1 VRRLYRAARRLPDA
15 ERCELCAAPLPA
27 SHDHLYAPRERELR
41 CACRGCALIVPTAE
55 HARYRRVPRRFE
67 RVELAPGPWLARLG
81 VPVGLAAVRVR
92 DDGGAVA
99 GYPGPA
105 GLVES
110 ELPAAEWD
118 ALRAAVPAAATLAPE
133 VEALVCASLPGGDS
147 DGSGGS
153 GGAWVAGIDAVFALV
168 AELRGRRIGPGGDP
182 AVPAALARVVAR
194 LAGGVQ

>member
-1 VRRLYRAARRLPDA
+1 MRRLYRAARRAPDA

-41 CACRGCALIVPTAE
+41 CACQGCALIVPTAE

-67 RVELAPGPWLARLG
+67 RVTLPPGPWLARLG

-92 DDGGAVA
+92 DDGSAVA

-118 ALRAAVPAAATLAPE
+118 ALRAAVPAAAALAPE
-133 VEALVCASLPGGDS
+133 VEALVCASLPGG
-147 DGSGGS
+147 
-153 GGAWVAGIDAVFALV
+153 GAWVTGIDAVFALV

-182 AVPAALARVVAR
+182 AVPAALARVAAR
-194 LAGGVQ
+194 LAGGAL